1 MRVLHVVPTYLP
13 ATRYGGPI
21 HSVHGLCAALARVG
35 HDVDVYTTSVDG
47 PVDSDV
53 PHDRPVERDGVQVS
67 YFRSRRLRRLYWS
80 PPMRE
85 ALRKNIALY
94 DVVHLHSIFLWPT
107 SMAARIAG
115 RARVPYLASPRGMLA
130 RAPIRERSRAAKL
143 AWLTLVEAETLGNA
157 AAVHLTSQ
165 RELREA
171 RELPFPLPHAFV
183 LPNGVDAP
191 PEGFAAR
198 ASAEARDAAAGEY
211 ALFLGRLSWIK
222 GLDRLLDAMAGT
234 PVRLLVCGPDDDGQ
248 RAELET
254 RARQLGMES
263 QVRFLGAVAGDDKW
277 TLLAGARFLVLP
289 SNSESFGNAVV
300 EALAVGRPAVVTD
313 AVGAADVVTAAG
325 AGIVC
330 AGEVTALREATLR
343 LWRDR
348 EAADR
353 MGTAGARYAR
363 EHLRWDAVARAMAA
377 QYLRYV
383 PGRRD
388 GGAGVD
394 RPRSP

>member
-35 HDVDVYTTSVDG
+35 HEVDVYTTSVDG

-53 PHDRPVERDGVQVS
+53 AHDRPVERDGVQVS

-85 ALRKNIALY
+85 ALRRNIAMY

-107 SMAARIAG
+107 SMAARIAE
-115 RARVPYLASPRGMLA
+115 RARVPYVVSPRGMLA
-130 RAPIRERSRAAKL
+130 PGPIHEKNRAAKL
-143 AWLTLVEAETLGNA
+143 TWLTLVEAETLGGA
-157 AAVHLTSQ
+157 AAVHLTSE

-191 PEGFAAR
+191 AEGFAAR

-234 PVRLLVCGPDDDGQ
+234 PVRLLMCGPDDDGH

-254 RARQLGMES
+254 RARLLGIES
-263 QVRFLGAVAGDDKW
+263 QVRFFGAVAGDDKW
-277 TLLAGARFLVLP
+277 TLVAGARFVVLP
-289 SNSESFGNAVV
+289 SYSESFGNAVI
-300 EALAVGRPAVVTD
+300 EAMAVGRPALVTD
-313 AVGAADVVTAAG
+313 AVGTADLVHAAG

-330 AGEVTALREATLR
+330 AGEPAALREALLR

-348 EAADR
+348 DAAEH
-353 MGTAGARYAR
+353 MGAAGARYAR

-377 QYLRYV
+377 HYRHLVRAHTH
-383 PGRRD
+383 GH
-388 GGAGVD
+388 AAVD
-394 RPRSP
+394 RPRGP